1 MFKGVVQ
8 KKSLAVLAGLLT
20 VLLVLPYLLPRF
32 YVYLI
37 ASILVMALLAMS
49 LNLVVGFGGLF
60 QFHHGV
66 FYGVGAYAIALLITK
81 TDLPKWICFISAPF
95 VAALAGLIIGLICIR
110 LRQLYFAMIQISL
123 GSLLWALAFRWY
135 DFTGGDDGIHG
146 IPMPS
151 ILSGIHNSYYFILLI
166 FVLSIITL
174 FLILKS
180 PFGIT
185 LQAARDNA
193 QRCEAIGVFVKR
205 HQLVGIII
213 ASFFAGVA
221 GVLFVVLEGSVFPD
235 LLFWVVSLEILI
247 MCLLGGWFT
256 FAGPIIGAAL
266 MLSFRT
272 FIGMQ
277 TEYWT
282 LILGIILA
290 LLIFFLPQGVWGYF
304 QERLRDRKEA
314 GAGRGQ

>member
-1 MFKGVVQ
+1 MSNGVIH
-8 KKSLAVLAGLLT
+8 KKSLSI
-20 VLLVLPYLLPRF
+20 LVALFGVMLILPHIIPRF

-66 FYGVGAYAIALLITK
+66 FYGVGAYAIALLMTK
-81 TDLPKWICFISAPF
+81 TALPKWICFISAPF

-135 DFTGGDDGIHG
+135 GFTGGDDGIHG

-151 ILSGIHNSYYFILLI
+151 ILSGISNSYYFILI
-166 FVLSIITL
+166 ISVLCIIAMY
-174 FLILKS
+174 LILNS

-205 HQLVGIII
+205 HQLFGIVI

-235 LLFWVVSLEILI
+235 LLFWVLSLEILI

-266 MLSFRT
+266 MISFRT

-304 QERLRDRKEA
+304 QEKLKLRKEA
-314 GAGRGQ
+314 VAERGQ

>member
-1 MFKGVVQ
+1 MFKGMIH
-8 KKSLAVLAGLLT
+8 KGSLSALVGLFAVMLI
-20 VLLVLPYLLPRF
+20 LPYLMPRF
-32 YVYLI
+32 YLYLI

-66 FYGVGAYAIALLITK
+66 FYGVGAYAVALLITK
-81 TDLPKWICFISAPF
+81 TPLPQWICFILAPF

-146 IPMPS
+146 IPMPD
-151 ILSGIHNSYYFILLI
+151 ILSGINSSYYFILI
-166 FVLSIITL
+166 VFVLSIIAL
-174 FLILKS
+174 FLILSS

-205 HQLVGIII
+205 HQLFGIVI

-221 GVLFVVLEGSVFPD
+221 GVLVVVLEGSVFPD
-235 LLFWVVSLEILI
+235 LLFWVLSLEILI

-266 MLSFRT
+266 MLSLRS

-304 QERLRDRKEA
+304 LEKLRSPKEA
-314 GAGRGQ
+314 ATERGK

>member
-1 MFKGVVQ
+1 MFKGIIH
-8 KKSLAVLAGLLT
+8 KGSIAALAGLLA
-20 VLLVLPYLLPRF
+20 VMLVVPSVLPRF
-32 YVYLI
+32 YIYLI

-66 FYGVGAYAIALLITK
+66 FFGIGAYAIALLITK
-81 TDLPKWICFISAPF
+81 TPLPKWICFVSAPF

-110 LRQLYFAMIQISL
+110 LQQLYFAMIQISL

-135 DFTGGDDGIHG
+135 GFTGGDDGIHG
-146 IPMPS
+146 IPMPAL
-151 ILSGIHNSYYFILLI
+151 LSGIHNAYYFILII
-166 FVLSIITL
+166 FILSIIAL
-174 FLILKS
+174 FLILNS

-205 HQLVGIII
+205 HQVVGIII

-235 LLFWVVSLEILI
+235 LLFWVLSLEILI

-256 FAGPIIGAAL
+256 FAGPIIGAAI

-304 QERLRDRKEA
+304 QEKLKSRKESTA
-314 GAGRGQ
+314 ERGE